1 MATARRRRAP
11 GARALAAAAWLGA
24 AALGAFAVP
33 ATAAPPQLA
42 RSDGGPT
49 LLVTFPQ
56 GTDDA
61 GARAALQGLGTL
73 EPAVPEAGVWALR
86 APADAALRTRVLK
99 RPGVQDAAWSLRRRT
114 DERRAS
120 TAGPATPLAL
130 TPVAA
135 PTDTYYADG
144 RQWAMLP
151 PATTWGIDLT
161 GTPPR
166 PRIAILDSGIDS
178 SHPEWSGPNSPL
190 VRPYSAW
197 TGRESAEDWGKTGHG
212 THVAGSAAAPV
223 NGLGVVGTAPGAAG
237 TAEVM
242 PVQISDRDGYSTD
255 GTMIKGIRWAVRNGA
270 KVINISAGGV
280 GDTAAFQRVID
291 WAFSSGALIVASV
304 GNDGQS
310 YGPINYP
317 AGYWNVL
324 GVAAQC
330 GATTDPVDC
339 PTPYGLARFS
349 NRNASVDIVAPGVD
363 IISSVPP
370 RVRQGEVAPGY
381 AVKEGTSMSA
391 PFVSGVAALVFAANP
406 GATPFQVMRQLKN
419 TATDMGPRGR
429 DASTG
434 AGLINPRAAVTLP
447 LPADDRYESNADIPL
462 VSREAALRPV
472 SRVTAFAAV
481 DDDPTDVYPVTL
493 RAGQSV
499 RLSARANRVKLRLA
513 IWAPGTRTIRTGS
526 PAASTRGASR
536 SPRLGFTAPRS
547 GRWYVSVRAASGAG
561 AYALTIGR

>member
-1 MATARRRRAP
+1 MASQAVASP
-11 GARALAAAAWLGA
+11 PVLASHSG
-24 AALGAFAVP
+24 V
-33 ATAAPPQLA
+33 ATV
-42 RSDGGPT
+42 
-49 LLVTFPQ
+49 LVTFAE
-56 GTDDA
+56 GTADDS
-61 GARAALQGLGTL
+61 ARGSLAGLGRV
-73 EPAVPEAGVWALR
+73 ESVAPEAGVWALHAVADPTLR
-86 APADAALRTRVLK
+86 ARVLR
-99 RPGVQDAAWSLRRRT
+99 RPGVQDAAWSLQRRT
-114 DERRAS
+114 DERRVA

-130 TPVAA
+130 TPVGT

-144 RQWAMLP
+144 RQWALFP

-178 SHPEWSGPNSPL
+178 SHPEWSGPASPL

-223 NGLGVVGTAPGAAG
+223 NGLGVVGVAPGAAG
-237 TAEVM
+237 TAEVI

-255 GTMIKGIRWAVRNGA
+255 ATMIRGIRWSVRNGA

-280 GDTAAFQRVID
+280 GDSAAFQRVID
-291 WAFSSGALIVASV
+291 WAFTSGALIVASV
-304 GNDGQS
+304 GNDGQD
-310 YGPINYP
+310 YGPVNYP

-330 GATTDPVDC
+330 NAATDPVDC

-363 IISSVPP
+363 IVSSVPP
-370 RVRQGEVAPGY
+370 RVTRDAVAPGY

-406 GATPFQVMRQLKN
+406 GATPFQVMRQIKN

-429 DASTG
+429 DAATG

-447 LPADDRYESNADIPL
+447 LPPDDAYEANADIPQ
-462 VSREAALRPV
+462 VARETALRPTTSV
-472 SRVTAFAAV
+472 AAFAAV
-481 DDDPTDVYPVTL
+481 DDDPMDVYPVTL
-493 RAGQSV
+493 RKGQKV
-499 RLSARANRVKLRLA
+499 RLSARANAVKMRLA
-513 IWAPGTRTIRTGS
+513 MWAPGTRTIRGAR
-526 PAASTRGASR
+526 PAAATRRASR
-536 SPRLGFTAPRS
+536 APRLGFTAPRA

-561 AYALTIGR
+561 SYRLTIGR

>member
-1 MATARRRRAP
+1 MV
-11 GARALAAAAWLGA
+11 RALALAASVAALAPAAGA
-24 AALGAFAVP
+24 AGGAA
-33 ATAAPPQLA
+33 PQLA
-42 RSDGGPT
+42 TADGTAT
-49 LLVTFPQ
+49 LLVTFAQ
-56 GTDDA
+56 DTADA
-61 GARAALQGLGTL
+61 AAHTALAGLGPV
-73 EPAVPEAGVWALR
+73 ESAAPEAGVWALR
-86 APADAALRTRVLK
+86 AQADATLRARVLR
-99 RPGVQDAAWSLRRRT
+99 RPGVEGAAWSLRRRT

-120 TAGPATPLAL
+120 LAGPSVPLAL
-130 TPVAA
+130 TPVGA
-135 PTDTYYADG
+135 PTDTYFANG
-144 RQWAMLP
+144 RQWAVQA
-151 PATTWGIDLT
+151 PATTWGVDLT

-178 SHPEWSGPNSPL
+178 THREWSGPASPL

-223 NGLGVVGTAPGAAG
+223 NGLGVVGTAPGSAG
-237 TAEVM
+237 TAEVI

-255 GTMIKGIRWAVRNGA
+255 QTMIKGIRWAVRNGA

-280 GDTAAFQRVID
+280 GDSAAFQRVID
-291 WAFSSGALIVASV
+291 WAFASGSLIVASV
-304 GNDGQS
+304 GNDGQD

-330 GATTDPVDC
+330 GAITDAVDC

-406 GATPFQVMRQLKN
+406 GASPFQVLRQLKN

-429 DASTG
+429 DAATG
-434 AGLINPRAAVTLP
+434 AGLINPRAAVILP
-447 LPADDRYESNADIPL
+447 LPPDDRHESNADIPQ

-472 SRVTAFAAV
+472 SSLTAFAAV
-481 DDDPTDVYPVTL
+481 DDDPVDVYPVSL
-493 RAGQSV
+493 RAGQAV
-499 RLSARANRVKLRLA
+499 RLTARANRVTLRLSL
-513 IWAPGTRTIRTGS
+513 WAPGTRTIRSGS
-526 PAASTRGASR
+526 PAATTRGASR
-536 SPRLGFTAPRS
+536 APRLGFTAPRS
-547 GRWYVSVRAASGAG
+547 GRWYVAVRAASGSG
-561 AYALTIGR
+561 AYQLTIGR